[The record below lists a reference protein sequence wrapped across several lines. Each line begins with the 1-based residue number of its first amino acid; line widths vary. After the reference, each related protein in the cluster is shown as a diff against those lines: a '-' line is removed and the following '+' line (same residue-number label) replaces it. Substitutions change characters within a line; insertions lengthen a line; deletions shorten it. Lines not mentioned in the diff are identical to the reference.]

1 MGLKA
6 SQKITVKVPRG
17 PGELELLRAALDA
30 VTENNMVRMAE
41 LEAEGYE
48 IPCCADCGELSL
60 IEPSEHSHR
69 ERIVDIGGVEK
80 VLATRSGTCAEL
92 AAYDAAKTNLRN
104 AQGASPKYAACEV
117 IENSRGPGRHH
128 VVVLRSDG
136 TVKDHAEIKQGD
148 CGC

>member
-17 PGELELLRAALDA
+17 PGELDLLRAALDA

-41 LEAEGYE
+41 LEAAGVEL
-48 IPCCADCGELSL
+48 PCCADCGQLSL

-80 VLATRSGTCAEL
+80 VLTTGSGTCAEL
-92 AAYDAAKTNLRN
+92 AAYDAARTNLRN
-104 AQGASPKYAACEV
+104 AQGVSPNYAACEV
-117 IENSRGPGRHH
+117 IADHRGPGKHH
-128 VVVLRSDG
+128 VVVLKSDG
-136 TVKDHAEIKQGD
+136 TTKDHAERSTGD